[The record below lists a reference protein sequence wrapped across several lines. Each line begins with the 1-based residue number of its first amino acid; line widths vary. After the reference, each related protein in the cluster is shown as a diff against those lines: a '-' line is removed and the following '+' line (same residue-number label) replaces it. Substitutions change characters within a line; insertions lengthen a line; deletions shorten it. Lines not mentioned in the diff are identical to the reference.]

1 MKVFVTGASGFIGG
15 AVARALAR
23 AGHEVHGLVRSE
35 EKARTLAAAEVA
47 PVLGAMEAPD
57 SYRELARSCQALVHC
72 AAEPTSRYHELDQ
85 LTVGTLIGA
94 ARAAAAPRL
103 LTYTSGIWVY
113 GNRPGELVD
122 ETSALAPPA
131 FSAPR
136 VETERRVLA
145 ATDGSV
151 RGLVIRPGCVY
162 GGAGS
167 LTAAWFASA
176 LDEGAARIVG
186 DGSCR
191 WAMVH
196 QEDLADLYLRA
207 VESALGGEILNATD
221 RSRFTVRE
229 CAEAAS
235 RAAGAGGAVTTITV
249 AEFARH
255 AGPVAECYAY
265 DQHVDSRKAVR
276 LLGWQPRH
284 GGFVDGA
291 ATYFAA
297 WRAHNR

>member
-1 MKVFVTGASGFIGG
+1 MRVLVTGASGFIGS

-23 AGHEVHGLVRSE
+23 AGHEVHGLVRSD
-35 EKARTLAAAEVA
+35 EKARALAAAEVA

-57 SYRELARSCQALVHC
+57 SYREVARFCEVLVHC
-72 AAEPTSRYHELDQ
+72 AAEATARYHDLD
-85 LTVGTLIGA
+85 LLVAETLIGA

-103 LTYTSGIWVY
+103 VIYTSGIWVY
-113 GNRPGELVD
+113 GNRPGELLD
-122 ETSALAPPA
+122 ETSALKPPA
-131 FSAPR
+131 FITPR
-136 VETERRVLA
+136 IENEKRVLA
-145 ATDGSV
+145 ASGSGV

-167 LTAAWFASA
+167 LTAPWFASA
-176 LDEGAARIVG
+176 LDEGAARVVG
-186 DGSCR
+186 DGGNR

-196 QEDLADLYLRA
+196 HEDLADLYVRA
-207 VESALGGEILNATD
+207 AESSFGGELFNATD

-235 RAAGAGGAVTTITV
+235 RVIGAGGKVTTITV
-249 AEFARH
+249 DEFARH
-255 AGPVAECYAY
+255 TGPWAECLAY

-276 LLGWQPRH
+276 LLGWRPRH

-297 WRAHNR
+297 WKAHNR